1 MKGIIQADHIP
12 LNQFQLVVLG
22 LGSFTFISI
31 TGLEE
36 ELNVVDLPDRTVA
49 SGGRTNPL
57 EFVVALPLHHKT
69 EQLQMELWFRESQD
83 PVLPTYKKPATLIL
97 PSISRQ
103 LIQSYALSNVFPSKR
118 GTPDFEL
125 DNDGEMAANEWT
137 MRADS
142 MLPLP

>member
-1 MKGIIQADHIP
+1 MKGVIQPDHIP
-12 LNQFQLVVLG
+12 LNQFQLLVLG
-22 LGSFTFISI
+22 LGNFTFISV

-49 SGGRTNPL
+49 SGGRTNAI
-57 EFVVALPLHHKT
+57 EFVVKLPLHHRT
-69 EQLQMELWFRESQD
+69 EQAQMELWYRESQD

-97 PSISRQ
+97 PSSSRQ
-103 LIQSYALSNVFPSKR
+103 IVVSYALSNVFPMKR
-118 GTPDFEL
+118 TTPDFEL
-125 DNDGEMAANEWT
+125 ENDGEMAANEWT